1 MTKKREIAV
10 LVANEKQM
18 AMLMTEKMMTE
29 EMEEKIMTEEVEE
42 KMMTEEVEENMMREG
57 VEEKVTCFD
66 CNVSVLPS
74 EIQVATNKHF
84 LPGSSSNLVFRCT
97 IQNTMRRAV
106 V

>member
-1 MTKKREIAV
+1 M

-18 AMLMTEKMMTE
+18 AMLMTEKMTRE
-29 EMEEKIMTEEVEE
+29 EMVEE
-42 KMMTEEVEENMMREG
+42 KMMREVVEEKMMGEE

-74 EIQVATNKHF
+74 EIQVTTNKHF
-84 LPGSSSNLVFRCT
+84 LPRSSSNLVFRCT
-97 IQNTMRRAV
+97 MQNTMRRAV

>member
-18 AMLMTEKMMTE
+18 AMLITEKMMTE
-29 EMEEKIMTEEVEE
+29 VVEE
-42 KMMTEEVEENMMREG
+42 KVVREE

-66 CNVSVLPS
+66 CNVSVLPA
-74 EIQVATNKHF
+74 EIQVTKNKHF

>member
-10 LVANEKQM
+10 LVANEKQV

-42 KMMTEEVEENMMREG
+42 KIMREE

>member
-42 KMMTEEVEENMMREG
+42 K
-57 VEEKVTCFD
+57 VTCFD

-74 EIQVATNKHF
+74 EIQVTTNKHF
-84 LPGSSSNLVFRCT
+84 LPESSSNLVFRCT

>member
-1 MTKKREIAV
+1 MAKKREIVV

-18 AMLMTEKMMTE
+18 AMLMTERMMR
-29 EMEEKIMTEEVEE
+29 EEVEE
-42 KMMTEEVEENMMREG
+42 KMMGEE

-66 CNVSVLPS
+66 CNVSVLPA
-74 EIQVATNKHF
+74 EIQVTTNKHF

>member
-1 MTKKREIAV
+1 MNDLCEID
-10 LVANEKQM
+10 KG
-18 AMLMTEKMMTE
+18 
-29 EMEEKIMTEEVEE
+29 EEVEE
-42 KMMTEEVEENMMREG
+42 KMMGEVVEEKMTREE

-74 EIQVATNKHF
+74 EIQVTTNKHF

-97 IQNTMRRAV
+97 MQNTMRRAV

>member
-1 MTKKREIAV
+1 M

-18 AMLMTEKMMTE
+18 AMLMTEKMMRE
-29 EMEEKIMTEEVEE
+29 EMGEKMMTDEVEEKIMREE
-42 KMMTEEVEENMMREG
+42 

-74 EIQVATNKHF
+74 EIQVATNKRF

>member
-1 MTKKREIAV
+1 MTKKIAV

-29 EMEEKIMTEEVEE
+29 EMQE
-42 KMMTEEVEENMMREG
+42 KMMREE

-74 EIQVATNKHF
+74 EIQVTTNKHF

>member
-18 AMLMTEKMMTE
+18 AMLMTEKMMRE
-29 EMEEKIMTEEVEE
+29 EM
-42 KMMTEEVEENMMREG
+42 
-57 VEEKVTCFD
+57 EEKVTCFD

-84 LPGSSSNLVFRCT
+84 LPESSSNLVFRCT

>member
-1 MTKKREIAV
+1 M

-18 AMLMTEKMMTE
+18 AMLMTERMMR
-29 EMEEKIMTEEVEE
+29 EEVEE
-42 KMMTEEVEENMMREG
+42 KMMGEE

-74 EIQVATNKHF
+74 EIQVTTNKHF
-84 LPGSSSNLVFRCT
+84 LLRSSSNLVFRCT
-97 IQNTMRRAV
+97 MQNTMRRAV